1 MYPQLIHHIDSTLSN
16 QKRASCNDIHSC
28 YLLCLQLLNDMVPEN
43 ALLDILKMLESKEK
57 INLKT
62 DFMCHSVLI
71 DVLVKLVQLLHGAIR
86 VVELLVLHFKLSL
99 SRLIDN
105 MACIVGQP
113 YMEKSLARAFVVLL
127 DEEKGEICYL

>member
-1 MYPQLIHHIDSTLSN
+1 
-16 QKRASCNDIHSC
+16 
-28 YLLCLQLLNDMVPEN
+28 MVPEN